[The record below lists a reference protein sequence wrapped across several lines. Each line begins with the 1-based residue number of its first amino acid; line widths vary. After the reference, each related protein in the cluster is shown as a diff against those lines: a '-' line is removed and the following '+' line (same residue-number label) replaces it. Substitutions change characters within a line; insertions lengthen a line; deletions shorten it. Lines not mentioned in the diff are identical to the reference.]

1 MGMLL
6 AFAPFI
12 VFVVLERFVGI
23 TAGLVSA
30 SVISVLL
37 LLHDLI
43 AHRKVKVL
51 ELGTLVLFGGLALY
65 AKFADPNWSII
76 AVRLRVDAG
85 LLLIVLVSLAIRRP
99 FTLQYATEQVSQD
112 LWSSPDFIRTNYL
125 ITAVWALA
133 FTVMVIA
140 EAAILYAPGLPT
152 KVGVIITVAA
162 LYGAFRF
169 TADYPKRRER
179 ARP

>member
-12 VFVVLERFVGI
+12 IFVVLERFVGI

-30 SVISVLL
+30 SVTSVLL

-85 LLLIVLVSLAIRRP
+85 LLLIVLVPWL
-99 FTLQYATEQVSQD
+99 F
-112 LWSSPDFIRTNYL
+112 
-125 ITAVWALA
+125 
-133 FTVMVIA
+133 
-140 EAAILYAPGLPT
+140 
-152 KVGVIITVAA
+152 VGRSHCSMLLSKFHKTC
-162 LYGAFRF
+162 G
-169 TADYPKRRER
+169 
-179 ARP
+179 